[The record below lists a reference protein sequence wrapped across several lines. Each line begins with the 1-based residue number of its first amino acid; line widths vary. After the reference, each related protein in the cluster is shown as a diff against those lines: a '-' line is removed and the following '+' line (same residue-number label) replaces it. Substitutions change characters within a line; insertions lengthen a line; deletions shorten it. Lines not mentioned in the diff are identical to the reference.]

1 MDKEKLKELVNV
13 DLSVKQAIQEK
24 ESTVVETRYYKEF
37 VINTEMGPLV
47 LEDMY
52 ITIERNKEGDMEY
65 HFRWVQEN
73 ENGEKTIEE
82 KIALDKDGN
91 IFCIDGF
98 KEVLGDGTL
107 DVDSIFNENDKE
119 KGRLGGIIREE
130 KNKDKAVDDKQ
141 EQKQEKDDEEKKAK
155 QDLKEQGQDLR
166 ITNFRKITDKHLEER
181 MPEVFNNDSEYAM
194 AYSETLGSFVILQK
208 HYQMNENGELSE
220 KWELNENV
228 QTAGTN
234 YEPIISINENG
245 ERIEQKVPLALLKT
259 SENNKEI
266 AITLDA
272 KNYGELD
279 METVEVMPCGNDT
292 IHDKKRVARPV
303 GMKAEGNLQ
312 GDGVESMR
320 QRYDFDY
327 DSGKDFNGTSN
338 KAHAIAHG
346 ATEIMEE
353 SGGIENGVIA
363 DEEQEIPG
371 TSLTFGDLSKIT
383 GMTIQELIEHE
394 GREDV
399 SIMDIAQDIEEKI
412 KEEAEANK
420 MSVEGY
426 KKELKK
432 APGKNLKEKME
443 NANEAIQ
450 EQYMGS
456 SGRSF

>member
-1 MDKEKLKELVNV
+1 MDNEKLKELVNV

-24 ESTVVETRYYKEF
+24 ENTVVETRYYKEF

-107 DVDSIFNENDKE
+107 DVDSIFSENDKE

-155 QDLKEQGQDLR
+155 QDLKEQGQDLG

-371 TSLTFGDLSKIT
+371 TNLTFGDLSKIT

>member
-371 TSLTFGDLSKIT
+371 TNLTFGDLSKIT

>member
-1 MDKEKLKELVNV
+1 MDNEKLKELVNV

-37 VINTEMGPLV
+37 VINTEMGPLI

-107 DVDSIFNENDKE
+107 DVDSIFSENDKE

-141 EQKQEKDDEEKKAK
+141 EPKQEKDDDEKKAE
-155 QDLKEQGQDLR
+155 QDLTEQGQDLR

-292 IHDKKRVARPV
+292 IHDQKRVARPV

-371 TSLTFGDLSKIT
+371 TNLTFGDLSKIT

>member
-1 MDKEKLKELVNV
+1 MDNEKLKELVNV

-166 ITNFRKITDKHLEER
+166 ITNFRKITDRHLEER

-208 HYQMNENGELSE
+208 HYQMSENGELSE

-371 TSLTFGDLSKIT
+371 TNLTFGDLSKIT

>member
-1 MDKEKLKELVNV
+1 MDNEKLKELVNV

-37 VINTEMGPLV
+37 VINTEMGPLI

-98 KEVLGDGTL
+98 KEVLGDGAL

-141 EQKQEKDDEEKKAK
+141 EQKQEKDDDEKNAE

-371 TSLTFGDLSKIT
+371 TNLTFGDLSKIT

>member
-1 MDKEKLKELVNV
+1 MDNEKLKELVNV

-37 VINTEMGPLV
+37 VINTEMGPLI

-98 KEVLGDGTL
+98 KEVLGDGAL
-107 DVDSIFNENDKE
+107 DVDSIFSENDKE

-220 KWELNENV
+220 KWELNEKV

-234 YEPIISINENG
+234 YEPMISINENG

-371 TSLTFGDLSKIT
+371 TNLTFGDLSKIT

>member
-1 MDKEKLKELVNV
+1 MDNEKLKELVNV

-37 VINTEMGPLV
+37 VINTEMGPLI

-107 DVDSIFNENDKE
+107 DVDSIFSENDKE

-371 TSLTFGDLSKIT
+371 TNLTFGDLSKIT

>member
-1 MDKEKLKELVNV
+1 MDNEKLKELVNV

-37 VINTEMGPLV
+37 VINTEMGPLI

-98 KEVLGDGTL
+98 KEVLGDGAL
-107 DVDSIFNENDKE
+107 DVDSIFSENDKE

-166 ITNFRKITDKHLEER
+166 ITNFRKITDRHLEER

-194 AYSETLGSFVILQK
+194 AYSEKLGSFVILQK

-371 TSLTFGDLSKIT
+371 TNLTFGDLSKIT